1 MKAMKNKFLKRA
13 NLFLLLAFLLVG
25 VGACKYD
32 DDALWDKVNSLD
44 DRVTAVEGQLEQTNS
59 GLSAISTIL
68 NALQNNI
75 YVESVT
81 ETEDGYQIKFSDG
94 ESVTI
99 KNGKDG
105 ENGKDAPVI
114 GVDEFEGKYYWVRI
128 IDGVKTWL
136 TDEEGNKLPV
146 TGEDAVTPQLKVNAD
161 GYWLV
166 SYDGGATFD
175 LLQDENG
182 NPVKAIGEDG
192 KDGVDGTDGN
202 DGTDGDSFFS
212 DVKVEG
218 DELVLT
224 LADGTVLRIAI
235 NNVAGVS
242 SPVHE
247 TSANYDI
254 TYQYNDGVIVL
265 NERAQVYL
273 EKVEEDSILFF
284 SSSTPANILPEVG
297 DIISA
302 KVTEKTPY
310 GLGNEVIS
318 RTEEDGLIKC
328 VTSVAP
334 LDDIFE
340 VLELT
345 SSFSLTDLVENE
357 GGFYDEE
364 GNYYEYTIENVD
376 DMMAEAGTYWGQTP
390 SRVSIGSKEALKIP
404 LNKSKEVG
412 PYADLSL
419 IAGGILTFNKSK
431 EDDTFENSVE
441 LSVGVLGQLGIRG
454 EKLSDEASYT
464 NKVADLL
471 SLINRTQLFAGTV
484 PIAGGIINLRPFVDF
499 KADIVGKGNVSL
511 GIYRNVSFKCGWT
524 ENGWFV
530 KDTSPDFSL
539 ESIFD
544 SFKVEGKIEVGPKF
558 AFILG
563 CGLYTKNLAMMLN
576 VEPSLMF
583 GANLGMDAERNDN
596 NLSFNIGGQVAN
608 LNLGIDAV
616 GEIYAKLFNHVLYDN
631 EVNVRAWTILQK
643 EIPIFPK
650 LENGSLN
657 VALASEDPLVFN
669 AQYTATGGALAK
681 LLGGMPSM
689 RVDKDDA
696 EVYHIIDGQEINW
709 TTPTTLNY
717 ELTGLEKDVTYTAV
731 PCIYIGDACYE
742 WEGVDFSSNEEKIIG
757 KWGINAS
764 LFRTSPDDNNVVIA
778 KIEWVDVLTF
788 NEDGTY
794 SYELNPLKK
803 VLCWSDSSGSHCD
816 ELLYAYCTGSYVFD
830 NAKRTLS
837 LKVDKIINADGE
849 EIESY
854 DVVYVSNLFGRTGTY
869 EAWIE
874 LVESEPRLHILSA
887 GWHGELGVSKFYRL
901 DESQT
906 ESCAGLNLYE
916 TDKKEHRTDY
926 QLHVVK

>member
-1 MKAMKNKFLKRA
+1 M
-13 NLFLLLAFLLVG
+13 LLAFLLVG

-68 NALQNNI
+68 NALQDNV

-99 KNGKDG
+99 KDGKD
-105 ENGKDAPVI
+105 GKDAPVI

-128 IDGVKTWL
+128 IDGVKSWL
-136 TDEEGNKLPV
+136 TDEGGNKLPV

-192 KDGVDGTDGN
+192 KDG
-202 DGTDGDSFFS
+202 TDGDSFFS
-212 DVKVEG
+212 DVRIEG

-235 NNVAGVS
+235 NNIAGVS

-247 TSANYDI
+247 TSENYDI

-328 VTSVAP
+328 VTSVAS

-345 SSFSLTDLVENE
+345 SSFSLTDLVEDE
-357 GGFYDEE
+357 GGFYDED
-364 GNYYEYTIENVD
+364 GSYYEYTIENVD
-376 DMMAEAGTYWGQTP
+376 DIMAEAGTYWTQSL
-390 SRVSIGSKEALKIP
+390 SRASVGSKEALVIP
-404 LNKSKEVG
+404 LNKPTENG
-412 PYADLSL
+412 PYAKANLL
-419 IAGGILTFNKSK
+419 LGGIFTFNKSK
-431 EDDTFENSVE
+431 ENKTFEC
-441 LSVGVLGQLGIRG
+441 
-454 EKLSDEASYT
+454 
-464 NKVADLL
+464 
-471 SLINRTQLFAGTV
+471 SLEPSFG
-484 PIAGGIINLRPFVDF
+484 IAGELGVAGEWIDGNVLELIKKIPVFKASLPIGGVINLRPFLNFAANLAVE
-499 KADIVGKGNVSL
+499 GSGSMSL
-511 GIYRNVSFKCGWT
+511 GFSRNFSFKCGWT
-524 ENGWFV
+524 EEGWFNQN
-530 KDTSPDFSL
+530 TSSAFTLDEVFN
-539 ESIFD
+539 
-544 SFKVEGKIEVGPKF
+544 SFAINGEVGIGPKGSF
-558 AFILG
+558 ELG
-563 CGLYTKNLAMMLN
+563 CGLYTEGLSVSVVA
-576 VEPSLMF
+576 EPFLKF
-583 GANLGMDAERNDN
+583 GAELGISGEKGN
-596 NLSFNIGGQVAN
+596 NRWQIGGQSAKLDLTCDFIGKIRV
-608 LNLGIDAV
+608 
-616 GEIYAKLFNHVLYDN
+616 KLFNWELYEN
-631 EVNVRAWTILQK
+631 KVELAEVNLLNLKT
-643 EIPIFPK
+643 PIFPE
-650 LENGSLN
+650 LENGSLS
-657 VALASEDPLVFN
+657 VALASEDPLAFD

-709 TTPTTLNY
+709 MTPTTLNY

-731 PCIYIGDACYE
+731 PCIYIGDTCYE
-742 WEGVDFSSNEEKIIG
+742 WEGVDFSSEDNIVG
-757 KWGINAS
+757 QWGIIVGQWGMNAS
-764 LFRTSPDDNNVVIA
+764 ASVVVNGVEVSE
-778 KIEWVDVLTF
+778 IEWVDVLTF
-788 NEDGTY
+788 KADGTY
-794 SYELNPLKK
+794 SYESNPLRK
-803 VLCWSDSSGSHCD
+803 VLYWTDSNGSHSRIP
-816 ELLYAYCTGSYVFD
+816 YAYCSGTYVFNESQKMLRLD
-830 NAKRTLS
+830 VESVTDIYI
-837 LKVDKIINADGE
+837 VDGVEQAH
-849 EIESY
+849 SS
-854 DVVYVSNLFGRTGTY
+854 VLVTNLFGRSGTY
-869 EAWIE
+869 KAY
-874 LVESEPRLHILSA
+874 LSSYE
-887 GWHGELGVSKFYRL
+887 GELRL
-901 DESQT
+901 IIDHEGWQGNISGSSFFWMGDGSQT
-906 ESCAGLNLYE
+906 EFRAASRSLLE
-916 TDKKEHRTDY
+916 TEKGRYRTGY
-926 QLHVVK
+926 QLQDVR

>member
-1 MKAMKNKFLKRA
+1 M
-13 NLFLLLAFLLVG
+13 LLAFLLVG

-68 NALQNNI
+68 NALQDNV

-99 KNGKDG
+99 KDGKD
-105 ENGKDAPVI
+105 GKDAPVI

-128 IDGVKTWL
+128 IDGVKSWL
-136 TDEEGNKLPV
+136 TDEGGNKLPV

-192 KDGVDGTDGN
+192 KDG
-202 DGTDGDSFFS
+202 TDGDSFFS
-212 DVKVEG
+212 DVRIEG

-235 NNVAGVS
+235 NNIAGVS

-247 TSANYDI
+247 TSENYDI

-328 VTSVAP
+328 VTSVAS

-345 SSFSLTDLVENE
+345 SSFSLTDLVEDE
-357 GGFYDEE
+357 GGFYDED
-364 GNYYEYTIENVD
+364 GSYYEYTIENVD
-376 DMMAEAGTYWGQTP
+376 DIMAEAGTYWTQSL
-390 SRVSIGSKEALKIP
+390 SRASVGSKEALVIP
-404 LNKSKEVG
+404 LNKPTENG
-412 PYADLSL
+412 PYAKANLL
-419 IAGGILTFNKSK
+419 LGGIFTFNKSK
-431 EDDTFENSVE
+431 ENKTFEC
-441 LSVGVLGQLGIRG
+441 
-454 EKLSDEASYT
+454 
-464 NKVADLL
+464 
-471 SLINRTQLFAGTV
+471 SLEPSFG
-484 PIAGGIINLRPFVDF
+484 IAGELGVAGEWIDGNVLELIKKIPVFKASLPIGGVIILRPFLNFAANLAVE
-499 KADIVGKGNVSL
+499 GSGSMSL
-511 GIYRNVSFKCGWT
+511 GFSRNFSFKCGWT
-524 ENGWFV
+524 EEGWFNQN
-530 KDTSPDFSL
+530 TSSAFTLDEVFN
-539 ESIFD
+539 
-544 SFKVEGKIEVGPKF
+544 SFAINGEVGIGPKGSF
-558 AFILG
+558 ELG
-563 CGLYTKNLAMMLN
+563 CGLYTEDLSVSVVA
-576 VEPSLMF
+576 EPFLKF
-583 GANLGMDAERNDN
+583 GAELGISGEKGN
-596 NLSFNIGGQVAN
+596 NRWQIGGQSAKLDLTCDFIGKIRV
-608 LNLGIDAV
+608 
-616 GEIYAKLFNHVLYDN
+616 KLFNWELYGN
-631 EVNVRAWTILQK
+631 KVELAEVNLLNLKT
-643 EIPIFPK
+643 PIFPE
-650 LENGSLN
+650 LENGSLS
-657 VALASEDPLVFN
+657 VALASEDPLAFD

-709 TTPTTLNY
+709 MTPTTLNY

-731 PCIYIGDACYE
+731 PCIYIGDTCYE
-742 WEGVDFSSNEEKIIG
+742 WEGVDFSSEDNIVG
-757 KWGINAS
+757 QWGIIVGQWGMNAS
-764 LFRTSPDDNNVVIA
+764 ASVVVNGVEVSE
-778 KIEWVDVLTF
+778 IEWVDVLTF
-788 NEDGTY
+788 KADGTY
-794 SYELNPLKK
+794 SYESNPLRK
-803 VLCWSDSSGSHCD
+803 VLYWTDSNGSHSRIP
-816 ELLYAYCTGSYVFD
+816 YAYCSGTYVFNESQKMLRLD
-830 NAKRTLS
+830 VESVTDIYI
-837 LKVDKIINADGE
+837 VDGVEQAH
-849 EIESY
+849 SS
-854 DVVYVSNLFGRTGTY
+854 VLVTNLFGRSGTY
-869 EAWIE
+869 EAY
-874 LVESEPRLHILSA
+874 LSSYE
-887 GWHGELGVSKFYRL
+887 GELRL
-901 DESQT
+901 IIDHEGWQGNISGSSFFWMGDGSQT
-906 ESCAGLNLYE
+906 ESRAASRSLLE
-916 TDKKEHRTDY
+916 TEKGRYRTGY
-926 QLHVVK
+926 QLQDVR

>member
-1 MKAMKNKFLKRA
+1 MKNKFLKKA

-68 NALQNNI
+68 NALQDNV

-99 KNGKDG
+99 KDGKD
-105 ENGKDAPVI
+105 GKDAPVI

-128 IDGVKTWL
+128 IDGVKSWL
-136 TDEEGNKLPV
+136 TDEGGNKLPV

-192 KDGVDGTDGN
+192 KDG
-202 DGTDGDSFFS
+202 TDGDSFFS
-212 DVKVEG
+212 DVRIEG

-235 NNVAGVS
+235 NNIAGVS

-247 TSANYDI
+247 TSENYDI

-328 VTSVAP
+328 VTSVAS

-345 SSFSLTDLVENE
+345 SSFSLTDLVEDE
-357 GGFYDEE
+357 GGFYDED
-364 GNYYEYTIENVD
+364 GSYYEYTIENVD
-376 DMMAEAGTYWGQTP
+376 DIMAEAGTYWTQSL
-390 SRVSIGSKEALKIP
+390 SRASVGSKEALVIP
-404 LNKSKEVG
+404 LNKPTENG
-412 PYADLSL
+412 PYAKANLL
-419 IAGGILTFNKSK
+419 LGGIFTFNKSK
-431 EDDTFENSVE
+431 ENKTFEC
-441 LSVGVLGQLGIRG
+441 
-454 EKLSDEASYT
+454 
-464 NKVADLL
+464 
-471 SLINRTQLFAGTV
+471 SLEPSFG
-484 PIAGGIINLRPFVDF
+484 IAGELGVAGEWIDGNVLELIKKIPVFKASLPIGGVINLRPFLNFAANLAVE
-499 KADIVGKGNVSL
+499 GSGSMSL
-511 GIYRNVSFKCGWT
+511 GFSRNFSFKCGWT
-524 ENGWFV
+524 EEGWFNQN
-530 KDTSPDFSL
+530 TSSAFTLDEVFN
-539 ESIFD
+539 
-544 SFKVEGKIEVGPKF
+544 SFAINGEVGIGPKGSF
-558 AFILG
+558 ELG
-563 CGLYTKNLAMMLN
+563 CGLYTEGLSVSVVA
-576 VEPSLMF
+576 EPFLKF
-583 GANLGMDAERNDN
+583 GAELGISGEKGN
-596 NLSFNIGGQVAN
+596 NRWQIGGQSAKLDLTCDFIGKIRV
-608 LNLGIDAV
+608 
-616 GEIYAKLFNHVLYDN
+616 KLFNWELYEN
-631 EVNVRAWTILQK
+631 KVELAEVNLLNLKT
-643 EIPIFPK
+643 PIFPE
-650 LENGSLN
+650 LENGSLS
-657 VALASEDPLVFN
+657 VALASEDPLAFD

-709 TTPTTLNY
+709 MTPTTLNY

-731 PCIYIGDACYE
+731 PCIYIGDTCYE
-742 WEGVDFSSNEEKIIG
+742 WEGVDFSSEDNIVG
-757 KWGINAS
+757 QWGIIVGQWGMNAS
-764 LFRTSPDDNNVVIA
+764 ASVVVNGVEVSE
-778 KIEWVDVLTF
+778 IEWVDVLTF
-788 NEDGTY
+788 KADGTY
-794 SYELNPLKK
+794 SYESNPLRK
-803 VLCWSDSSGSHCD
+803 VLYWTDSNGSHSRIP
-816 ELLYAYCTGSYVFD
+816 YAYCSGTYVFNESQKMLRLD
-830 NAKRTLS
+830 VESVTDIYI
-837 LKVDKIINADGE
+837 VDGVEQAH
-849 EIESY
+849 SS
-854 DVVYVSNLFGRTGTY
+854 VLVTNLFGRSGTY
-869 EAWIE
+869 EAE
-874 LVESEPRLHILSA
+874 FYSSENGIRLSIQHE
-887 GWHGELGVSKFYRL
+887 GWQGIISGSSFFWMGDGSPMKSRTPSHSLL
-901 DESQT
+901 
-906 ESCAGLNLYE
+906 E
-916 TDKKEHRTDY
+916 TDKGKYRMIYHLQDI
-926 QLHVVK
+926 K

>member
-328 VTSVAP
+328 VTSVAS

-345 SSFSLTDLVENE
+345 SSFSLTDLVEDE
-357 GGFYDEE
+357 GGFYDED
-364 GNYYEYTIENVD
+364 GSYYEYTIENVD
-376 DMMAEAGTYWGQTP
+376 DIMAEAGTYWTQSL
-390 SRVSIGSKEALKIP
+390 SRASVGSKEALVIP
-404 LNKSKEVG
+404 LNKPTENG
-412 PYADLSL
+412 PYAKANLL
-419 IAGGILTFNKSK
+419 LGGIFTFNKSK
-431 EDDTFENSVE
+431 ENKTFEC
-441 LSVGVLGQLGIRG
+441 
-454 EKLSDEASYT
+454 
-464 NKVADLL
+464 
-471 SLINRTQLFAGTV
+471 SLEPSFG
-484 PIAGGIINLRPFVDF
+484 IAGELGVAGEWIDGNVLELIKKIPVFKASLPIGGVINLRPFLNFAANLAVE
-499 KADIVGKGNVSL
+499 GSGSMSL
-511 GIYRNVSFKCGWT
+511 GFSRNFSFKCGWT
-524 ENGWFV
+524 EEGWFNQN
-530 KDTSPDFSL
+530 TSSAFTLDEVFN
-539 ESIFD
+539 
-544 SFKVEGKIEVGPKF
+544 SFAINGEVGIGPKGSF
-558 AFILG
+558 ELG
-563 CGLYTKNLAMMLN
+563 CGLYTEGLSVSVVA
-576 VEPSLMF
+576 EPFLKF
-583 GANLGMDAERNDN
+583 GAELGISGEKGN
-596 NLSFNIGGQVAN
+596 NRWQIGGQSAKLDLTCDFIGKIRV
-608 LNLGIDAV
+608 
-616 GEIYAKLFNHVLYDN
+616 KLFNWELYGN
-631 EVNVRAWTILQK
+631 KVELAEVNLLNLKT
-643 EIPIFPK
+643 PIFPE
-650 LENGSLN
+650 LENGSLS
-657 VALASEDPLVFN
+657 VALASEDPLAFD

-709 TTPTTLNY
+709 MTPTTLNY